1 MVPCLFQVQLVPS
14 ETVTP
19 FQEYAL
25 PSIFET
31 GSHRQI
37 DMKTSIERRLLL
49 ISVAPTFS
57 SGNDMKRLLFS
68 QPPPVT
74 PRVMDFQV

>member
-14 ETVTP
+14 ETITP
-19 FQEYAL
+19 SQEYAF

-31 GSHRQI
+31 GSHRKI

-57 SGNDMKRLLFS
+57 SGNDMKHLLFS
-68 QPPPVT
+68 QPPPMT